1 MQKHLVH
8 FTLIVLL
15 GFANLVNATP
25 ILTFDSREG
34 AGRNIYT
41 TQGVHFDAAGA
52 FWAVSAKALAI
63 SYDGITFTSL
73 IDGTVDL
80 RGRFFSSSANGGLV
94 SGQFTTFGSGPSID
108 LIVSDQTG
116 LLLAGTYGKRIINGI
131 IGTSDGNSQSTF
143 NADSGSLAALFPS
156 EAFSGRMVNSFF
168 GVTPGF
174 SSTSFSQNFDGDIDG
189 IIFAVPE
196 PSSLALFSIGALVVF
211 CYMNFRNKWGHPL
224 KPKVKI
230 NGV

>member
-8 FTLIVLL
+8 FTLTVLL
-15 GFANLVNATP
+15 GFASLVNATP

-34 AGRNIYT
+34 AGQNIYT
-41 TQGVHFDAAGA
+41 TQGVHYDATGA

-63 SYDGITFTSL
+63 SYDGVTFIQL

-80 RGRFFSSSANGGLV
+80 RGSFLSSSATGGVV

-143 NADSGSLAALFPS
+143 NADSGSLASLFPS
-156 EAFSGRMVNSFF
+156 EAFSGRMINSFF
-168 GVTPGF
+168 GVTPVF

-196 PSSLALFSIGALVVF
+196 PSSLALFSIGTLIGF
-211 CYMNFRNKWGHPL
+211 CCMRFRGKCPTGS
-224 KPKVKI
+224 
-230 NGV
+230 